1 MFYFS
6 YRSYHFSPCP
16 FCIMTAILSTNAP
29 WSLFCPC
36 SFFRTV
42 GTIFQHSFCS
52 MTAVLS
58 SKFTVVA
65 ILSTILFNHGRHFV
79 DDPFEPWPPF
89 CPRSFWTV
97 AAILSTIL
105 LNQGRHFAHDP
116 FEPWPPFC
124 PRMTIPSPFP
134 PGNMPDVKACL
145 FAHANECI
153 IPASQFYRGG
163 ICQELDEY
171 SERGV
176 LFSFL

>member
-1 MFYFS
+1 
-6 YRSYHFSPCP
+6 
-16 FCIMTAILSTNAP
+16 MTTILSTKYTMVAILSTFFCDMAAICFHNSS

-36 SFFRTV
+36 SFSTMPFCPCPFFRTV
-42 GTIFQHSFCS
+42 GTIFQRSFCS

-58 SKFTVVA
+58 SKFTMV
-65 ILSTILFNHGRHFV
+65 
-79 DDPFEPWPPF
+79 
-89 CPRSFWTV
+89 
-97 AAILSTIL
+97 AILSTIL
-105 LNQGRHFAHDP
+105 LNHGRHFVHDP
-116 FEPWPPFC
+116 FVPWPPFC